1 MEDVIKVIDEIC
13 NDEIIKVVISNKKNK
28 EFKYNKVGIQLK
40 EKNKKEYYQIE
51 KFTDKQVFHENI
63 EIDELK
69 DKIGIKKTI
78 RDYGVE
84 EEKFLATL
92 DEMSEMAFDDQ
103 CTGSNPRYP
112 LISEIK
118 EMYLKAYYG

>member
-63 EIDELK
+63 KIDEIPIVSF
-69 DKIGIKKTI
+69 DIEGQHIGVSLLSKQKSPH
-78 RDYGVE
+78 RR
-84 EEKFLATL
+84 
-92 DEMSEMAFDDQ
+92 AFHFTH
-103 CTGSNPRYP
+103 CESGYTGIFGNAVFEPVVLS
-112 LISEIK
+112 
-118 EMYLKAYYG
+118 